1 VQVPSTRTRVL
12 LLVGAALAA
21 AVLVAGCGG
30 GSSDQTLSVGNGE
43 TITVAGDVHGF
54 YGELQTILDQFPYQ
68 HWYVACVVREAK
80 QILSPKEAAELEGLP
95 EAERQ
100 EKTQKVVTE
109 AQPACEK
116 TNRPTV
122 DPNASSKEIE
132 LLRASSAP
140 GIIGLAETNGM
151 SSTQVEC
158 VESFFAKLPD
168 KKVVELRNGTD
179 KVREAILV
187 SVFRPCAQLK

>member
-1 VQVPSTRTRVL
+1 VREASARTRIL
-12 LLVGAALAA
+12 LLAGAALAA
-21 AVLVAGCGG
+21 VVLVAGCGG

-43 TITVAGDVHGF
+43 TITVSGDVHGF
-54 YGELQTILDQFPYQ
+54 YGELEAILDQFPYQ

-80 QILSPKEAAELEGLP
+80 QILGPKEAEELEDLP

-100 EKTQKVVTE
+100 EKAQKAAAE
-109 AQPACEK
+109 AEPACEK
-116 TNRPTV
+116 TSRPTI
-122 DPNASSKEIE
+122 DPNASSKEVA
-132 LLRASSAP
+132 LLRASSIP
-140 GIIGLAETNGM
+140 GIAEFAETNGM

-158 VESFFAKLPD
+158 VESFFEKLPD
-168 KKVVELRNGTD
+168 KKVIELRNGTD

>member
-1 VQVPSTRTRVL
+1 VRTATARVRILSL
-12 LLVGAALAA
+12 LSAALVVAA
-21 AVLVAGCGG
+21 LVAGCG
-30 GSSDQTLSVGNGE
+30 GSSDQTLSVGSGE
-43 TITVAGDVHGF
+43 TITVSGDVHGF
-54 YGELQTILDQFPYQ
+54 YGELEAILDQFPYQ

-80 QILSPKEAAELEGLP
+80 KILGPKEAAELEELP

-100 EKTQKVVTE
+100 KKTQKAAAE
-109 AQPACEK
+109 AEPACEK
-116 TNRPTV
+116 TARPTI

-132 LLRASSAP
+132 LLRVSSLP
-140 GIIGLAETNGM
+140 GITEFAETNGM

-168 KKVVELRNGTD
+168 KKIIELRNGTE
-179 KVREAILV
+179 KVREGILV